1 MKLQRGFLNLRDLEM
16 FYRFIQK
23 GRVPTATEEDLIKKI
38 ALDLLCSLINI
49 KKWFSSFNKENV
61 ATSLDRFI
69 NMIKRAKEID
79 DIIIAIDTVIN
90 AYHEMGAFL
99 ENLIN
104 ANFKDIVVF
113 LNARREWS

>member
-1 MKLQRGFLNLRDLEM
+1 MNINQKNNFFKERREGRVIAFQSIFSFGFGEKKIEELLNLDWILEQVSK
-16 FYRFIQK
+16 R
-23 GRVPTATEEDLIKKI
+23 
-38 ALDLLCSLINI
+38 SLEYAKYLVVGTISNI
-49 KKWFSSFNKENV
+49 
-61 ATSLDRFI
+61 
-69 NMIKRAKEID
+69 KEID